1 MYQILLKNGSQL
13 ECLRASSSV
22 YTQPQF
28 FCYSVVDAN
37 AGYLSLPHGVDAPPL
52 VRPHVPKLER
62 FVLPATPPPAVIA
75 FGLAVGINLG
85 LFLVVVVIRRP
96 EPVHVLVSESQR

>member
-1 MYQILLKNGSQL
+1 MSVFECLRVSSSVFG
-13 ECLRASSSV
+13 CLRASTRNPNSFA
-22 YTQPQF
+22 TL
-28 FCYSVVDAN
+28 VVDAN